1 MSGAKQIE
9 SPNWVEGATFV
20 LVLIGVAGAGVK
32 FWIVDW
38 PQHVVASR
46 KAEIDLGRAEEPR
59 FSVIGEVSSPD
70 LFVVDGGRSVPIC
83 PVLVEIQNDGDVPIR
98 LDSVEFRVFVAHLGS
113 ISKRAKVA
121 ESGDKIVL
129 ATRRTS
135 DDTESL
141 PAESIVGAIDPLSA
155 SWEEKADLCRK
166 IAPVNNR
173 IPPGKRR
180 LERFHLLAPT
190 SLSTLVTKV
199 EVTVKT
205 ASGNVTWYGFANP
218 QMCAPIPPELID
230 RAPSP

>member
-1 MSGAKQIE
+1 MSDAKQVE

-20 LVLIGVAGAGVK
+20 LVLLGVAGAGVK

-38 PQHVVASR
+38 PQHVIAS
-46 KAEIDLGRAEEPR
+46 KKSEIDLRRAEEPR

-70 LFVVDGGRSVPIC
+70 LFVVDGDRSVPIC
-83 PVLVEIQNDGDVPIR
+83 PVVVEIQNDGDVPIH

-113 ISKRAKVA
+113 ISRRARVG
-121 ESGDKIVL
+121 ESDDKIVL
-129 ATRRTS
+129 ATRQVS
-135 DDTESL
+135 DNPGRL
-141 PAESIVGAIDPLSA
+141 PAESIVGAIDPHSS

-166 IAPVNNR
+166 IEHVNNR
-173 IPPGKRR
+173 IPPGQRR

-205 ASGNVTWYGFANP
+205 AAGNVTWYGFANP